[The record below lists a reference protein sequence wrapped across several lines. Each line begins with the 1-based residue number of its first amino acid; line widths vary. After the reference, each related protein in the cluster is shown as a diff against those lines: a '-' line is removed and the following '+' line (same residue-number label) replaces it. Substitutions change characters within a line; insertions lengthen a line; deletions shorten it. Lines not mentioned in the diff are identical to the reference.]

1 MKKRYIG
8 LLILLTSAFTVPL
21 VAQDTTV
28 TGNVTDESGEALPGV
43 SVLIVGT
50 STGTVTDLDG
60 NFNLA
65 VNDASTAILE
75 FSFVG
80 FKTVREN
87 IQGRTSFNIVL
98 RQDILGL
105 DEIVVIGSSVTS
117 TRKELGNAISTVKSD
132 ELTKATPQ
140 SLFNGLQGK
149 IAGAQITQNSG
160 DPAGGFSVRLR
171 GPSTISGS
179 SEPLYIID
187 GVVLDNS
194 TTNVTNTSIDER
206 DAQVGQNRMAD
217 INPNDIER
225 LEVINGAA
233 AAAIYG
239 SRASNGVI
247 LITTKKGEAG
257 APQYSFSSSFNINEL
272 RKEVPTNRFPVI
284 IGSPEQRLFPL
295 LNPLSNEEFP
305 VTRYDYQDQI
315 FDTGFGTD
323 NYLSARGGTE
333 NTTYFTSLA
342 YMRNE
347 GIIKNTDFRRISAK
361 LSLTQRLR
369 DDLKI
374 NFGINYINSFS
385 NEKPDGNVFYSPI
398 NSINIT
404 NNIYNIEERD
414 QFGNLLAVEPTRIN
428 PLTIIEEYDITQET
442 NRVIGNFQATY
453 TPVAGLT
460 IDYLF
465 GLDSY
470 NQEGNT
476 YLAPVPYNGVN
487 IAFFPDG
494 YASVANANNFQLNS
508 DINISYFKNLSNSIT
523 SNTTVG
529 YNFQYSQGLF
539 TLSQGRR
546 LTPNVSNVAGA
557 NIILEPRRTDVR
569 QRIWGWFVQ
578 ETLGWDEKLF
588 LTLAGRIDGSTVFSE
603 DNRNNFYP
611 KIGASYVISEEEF
624 FQNSPLSNVLSTV
637 KLRGSY
643 GEAGNLTAISA
654 FDRFTRYNPNSLQ
667 GATSVTLLRDQFG
680 NEDIAVERQKEFEF
694 GTDLSLLQGRLGLT
708 FNYYAQEI
716 DDLIL
721 NIELAASEGANS
733 VLTNVGSMEN
743 QGIELVVNAVPLKTN
758 DFEWSLW
765 ANYAR
770 NRNEVT
776 RINFGTGDALTI
788 NNQAVA
794 PIRIIE
800 GEPLSVFFGSYFARD
815 ENGDELLSE
824 EGYLQ
829 FERGNVDT
837 GQPQRD
843 SEGNPEGEVLER
855 VVGDPNPDFTL
866 GFGSDFRYKKLNFGV
881 VFESVQGVDVWDAD
895 YRTRQGVGIGKLAE
909 AELRGE
915 VPKGYIQALYG
926 VSEFR
931 IRDGSFT
938 KLREAYIRYSLGEVL
953 GVFNNVNIAISGR
966 NLFSIDDFTS
976 FDPEVNSGGQS
987 NVVRA
992 VNFGTV
998 PLPRTYT
1005 FTISA
1010 NF

>member
-8 LLILLTSAFTVPL
+8 LLILLTSTFTVPL

-87 IQGRTSFNIVL
+87 VQGRTSFNIVL

-347 GIIKNTDFRRISAK
+347 GIIQNTDFRRISAK

-476 YLAPVPYNGVN
+476 YLAPVPYDGVN

-494 YASVANANNFQLNS
+494 YASVANVNNFQLNS
-508 DINISYFKNLSNSIT
+508 DINISYFKHLSNSIT

-611 KIGASYVISEEEF
+611 KI
-624 FQNSPLSNVLSTV
+624 
-637 KLRGSY
+637 
-643 GEAGNLTAISA
+643 
-654 FDRFTRYNPNSLQ
+654 
-667 GATSVTLLRDQFG
+667 
-680 NEDIAVERQKEFEF
+680 
-694 GTDLSLLQGRLGLT
+694 
-708 FNYYAQEI
+708 
-716 DDLIL
+716 
-721 NIELAASEGANS
+721 
-733 VLTNVGSMEN
+733 
-743 QGIELVVNAVPLKTN
+743 
-758 DFEWSLW
+758 
-765 ANYAR
+765 
-770 NRNEVT
+770 
-776 RINFGTGDALTI
+776 
-788 NNQAVA
+788 
-794 PIRIIE
+794 
-800 GEPLSVFFGSYFARD
+800 
-815 ENGDELLSE
+815 
-824 EGYLQ
+824 
-829 FERGNVDT
+829 
-837 GQPQRD
+837 
-843 SEGNPEGEVLER
+843 
-855 VVGDPNPDFTL
+855 
-866 GFGSDFRYKKLNFGV
+866 
-881 VFESVQGVDVWDAD
+881 
-895 YRTRQGVGIGKLAE
+895 
-909 AELRGE
+909 
-915 VPKGYIQALYG
+915 
-926 VSEFR
+926 
-931 IRDGSFT
+931 
-938 KLREAYIRYSLGEVL
+938 
-953 GVFNNVNIAISGR
+953 
-966 NLFSIDDFTS
+966 
-976 FDPEVNSGGQS
+976 
-987 NVVRA
+987 
-992 VNFGTV
+992 
-998 PLPRTYT
+998 
-1005 FTISA
+1005 
-1010 NF
+1010 